1 MPGSSN
7 ITSSTA
13 NSEPRFSGGG
23 RTRTLVVRRSG
34 VARRM
39 RLAVDPRDG
48 AVRLTLPARAALR
61 PALAWAESK
70 RGWIEAALSA
80 LPPPMPFGPGA
91 TLPFEGR
98 DVTIAWD
105 ETAPRRITL
114 AGDRL
119 IVGGPRELVG
129 ARVLR
134 WLRETAR
141 TTLEAETRAIAAAAG
156 ITVGRVGLGDPR
168 GRWGSC
174 SASGD
179 IRYSWRLILAPPEVR
194 RATVA
199 HEVAHRLHMHHGP
212 EFHEAVAGLLGYEPK
227 AERAWLKVHGAR
239 LQAVGREE

>member
-7 ITSSTA
+7 ITSSIA
-13 NSEPRFSGGG
+13 SSEPRFTGGG
-23 RTRTLVVRRSG
+23 RTRTLIVRRSG
-34 VARRM
+34 LARRL

-80 LPPPMPFGPGA
+80 LPPPAPFGPGA
-91 TLPFEGR
+91 VLPLQGR
-98 DVTIAWD
+98 EVTIAWD
-105 ETAPRRITL
+105 AAAPRRIVL
-114 AGDRL
+114 DGDAL
-119 IVGGPRELVG
+119 IVGGPRELV
-129 ARVLR
+129 ARRVLR
-134 WLRETAR
+134 WLRETAAS
-141 TTLEAETRAIAAAAG
+141 TLEAETREIAATAG
-156 ITVGRVGLGDPR
+156 VTVGRIGLGDPR

-174 SASGD
+174 TVSGD

-212 EFHEAVAGLLGYEPK
+212 AFHEAVADLLGHQPR
-227 AERAWLKVHGAR
+227 AERAWLKAHGAR